1 MMTPGVSQRLAQ
13 RTNTAR
19 PTWAR
24 DALARH
30 AGFGLVL
37 LLAAYLLTLN
47 INLIWHSNHEDNGLA
62 FESIAITQIRYGLG
76 FTKGQDFYDPTVNPP
91 QYGADGIGPLGIDPA
106 TQFQYFLSGP
116 THPVIYGHHPPLLG
130 LTVAASFL
138 IFGYHYW
145 SERLVP
151 IVYTLGAL
159 VIFYLLMNLLFD
171 PLIATFSAAL
181 FAVFPITA
189 YYGRDVAHEAPTL
202 FWILGMMLCYAL
214 WTRTT
219 RRRWLVAL
227 AVCVCVGA
235 YYGWPMIYF
244 AGILFAVETLR
255 SRRLHL
261 GFLAATVGAALAMFA
276 LIVYQIYIA
285 AGDSLWTLQAV
296 AFTRSGGSV
305 TGSDTLLGWLGH
317 VMDSNRGDFGV
328 WTWVAAPLAIGF
340 LIAQGRRE
348 RLSPRLVVII
358 ALALGGLAHIAIWRE
373 AAYIH
378 EYWQFYLIPF
388 YAAAIGWAGVA
399 LARRASNLRGQEV
412 AIVVAL
418 ACVALLLNA
427 PLIYNLYAG
436 GMPYGPAAA
445 GLVIPTLPISPHW
458 MSVW

>member
-1 MMTPGVSQRLAQ
+1 MTPDVSQRVVQ
-13 RTNTAR
+13 RTRVAR
-19 PTWAR
+19 SARMR

-30 AGFGLVL
+30 AAFGLVL

-47 INLIWHSNHEDNGLA
+47 INLIWHTNHEDNGLA
-62 FESIAITQIRYGLG
+62 FESIAITQIRYGLS
-76 FTKGQDFYDPTVNPP
+76 FTKGQDFYDPSVNPP
-91 QYGADGIGPLGIDPA
+91 SYGAQGIGPQGIDPT

-159 VIFYLLMNLLFD
+159 ILFYLLMYLLFD
-171 PLIATFSAAL
+171 PLVATFSAAL
-181 FAVFPITA
+181 FATFPITA

-202 FWILGMMLCYAL
+202 FWILGMLVCYAL
-214 WTRTT
+214 WMRTAQ
-219 RRRWLVAL
+219 RRWLVAL
-227 AVCVCVGA
+227 AVCVGVGA

-244 AGILFAVETLR
+244 ACILFVVETLR
-255 SRRLHL
+255 RRRLHL
-261 GFLAATVGAALAMFA
+261 GLLAATVGVALAMFA
-276 LIVYQIYIA
+276 LIVYQIYLA
-285 AGDSLWTLQAV
+285 ADGSLWTLQAV
-296 AFTRSGGSV
+296 IFTRSGGSV
-305 TGSDTLLGWLGH
+305 AGGDTLLGWLGH
-317 VMDSNRGDFGV
+317 LMDSNKGDFGA
-328 WTWVAAPLAIGF
+328 WTWGAAPLAIGF
-340 LIAQGRRE
+340 LIARSRRE
-348 RLSPRLVVII
+348 GLSPRLVAIV
-358 ALALGGLAHIAIWRE
+358 ALGLGGVAHIAIWRE

-399 LARRASNLRGQEV
+399 LARRISDLRGQDV

-418 ACVALLLNA
+418 ACVALLLSA

-436 GMPYGPAAA
+436 GLPYGPAAA
-445 GLVIPTLPISPHW
+445 GPVIPTLPISPHW
-458 MSVW
+458 MSMW